1 MATIDRTTVQFQDAT
16 ATRIRRI
23 GIYTGPTSYATGG
36 DSLTTSELA
45 LGKLDVL
52 MMEALSNGS
61 AVLIPRYNYTTSKLM
76 VFDTAGA
83 EVTAATNL
91 SGYSARFVAD
101 GK

>member
-23 GIYTGPTSYATGG
+23 GTYTGPASYATGG
-36 DSLTTSELA
+36 DLLSAAELA
-45 LGKLDVL
+45 LGKIDILT
-52 MMEALSNGS
+52 MEALSNGS
-61 AVLIPRYNYTTSKLM
+61 AVLIPRYNYTTGKLM
-76 VFDTAGA
+76 VFDMAGA

-91 SGYSARFVAD
+91 SGYSARFIAD